1 MLARGLHRRLR
12 GALVATLGV
21 LVVVLTAALL
31 SATPVPAVVSL
42 LLKGSGAKDWTAAA
56 RRAVEWRAEG
66 MTLHEIGVRLTMDG
80 YQTKE
85 GGIWFPATVSTLLQ
99 SIEPNSDAPVAEDD
113 SASMG
118 A

>member
-1 MLARGLHRRLR
+1 
-12 GALVATLGV
+12 
-21 LVVVLTAALL
+21 
-31 SATPVPAVVSL
+31 
-42 LLKGSGAKDWTAAA
+42 
-56 RRAVEWRAEG
+56 

-118 A
+118 G